1 MKSGWT
7 VSIIRRGGVLPIV
20 CALVLS
26 VEYSEPSLA
35 QTAQA
40 YREQANTLARSKSW
54 EDAIAAYRKALELD
68 PNDALTHYD
77 LALALKYKGDTKQA
91 VEEFEAAIR
100 LKPGWAEAHFG
111 LGATLYDLH
120 DQAGAL
126 REFTCTTT

>member
-7 VSIIRRGGVLPIV
+7 ISLIPRRGVLPIV

-26 VEYSEPSLA
+26 VEYSEASLA

-40 YREQANTLARSKSW
+40 YREQANALARSKSW
-54 EDAIAAYRKALELD
+54 EQAVAAYRKLLELD
-68 PNDALTHYD
+68 PNDAVTHYD

-100 LKPGWAEAHFG
+100 LKPVWAEAHFG
-111 LGATLYDLH
+111 LGAALYELK
-120 DQAGAL
+120 
-126 REFTCTTT
+126 